1 MNLTKRLFK
10 LIIAPQ
16 SEWEA
21 ISREGEITTEKLT
34 SSLLYPILGIFA
46 IIVFFNE
53 IEFTSI
59 RSDSGIEK
67 AIQYA
72 AIAFIQFFSTYFIAS
87 YISKKIFKKLNSLRC
102 NIYLI
107 YLTSLTVLF
116 YIIMTL
122 LSKYVSY
129 IAPLSLFIVYEAW
142 IGYKY
147 INSEADKTNSNFVV
161 AMSTITLMLPLVISF
176 ILRTLLKLI

>member
-1 MNLTKRLFK
+1 MNSVKRLFK
-10 LIIAPQ
+10 LIVSPQ

-21 ISREGEITTEKLT
+21 ISGEEGTTSEKLS

-46 IIVFFNE
+46 IIVFFKE
-53 IEFTSI
+53 IEFTSL

-72 AIAFIQFFSTYFIAS
+72 AIAFIQFFSTYFVAS
-87 YISKKIFKKLNSLRC
+87 YISKKIFKQLNTLRC

-107 YLTSLTVLF
+107 YLTSITVLF

-122 LSKYVSY
+122 FSKYVSY
-129 IAPLSLFIVYEAW
+129 IAPLSLYIIYEAW

-147 INSEADKTNSNFVV
+147 IDQGADKTNSNFVV

-176 ILRTLLKLI
+176 ILRTLLTLV